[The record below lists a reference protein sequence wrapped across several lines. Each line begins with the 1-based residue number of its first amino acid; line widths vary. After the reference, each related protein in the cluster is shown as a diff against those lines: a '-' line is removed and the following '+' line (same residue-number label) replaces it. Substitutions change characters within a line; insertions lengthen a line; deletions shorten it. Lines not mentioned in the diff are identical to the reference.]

1 MKRAGLLI
9 IACLLTALP
18 LSAQA
23 AGTKEPS
30 AKDLEL
36 LKSRIFG
43 VQKKLDSLQGE
54 ARSQEQDLRRAEVAI
69 GRLSDA
75 IRSTEADIREQNAK
89 LLALRE
95 ERSQL
100 ERSRSHQQTVMKAHL
115 REAWQLGRAQRLR
128 VLFNQ
133 EHPETL
139 SRHMTWYRY
148 FNEARVAQIER
159 YQQTIARLDRIE
171 PDILAVTARLN
182 DARTRLLD
190 EQADLGKQQQA
201 RKQALA
207 ALKRDIHSTDA
218 ELSRLNRERN
228 ELETLLRAVE
238 DSIANLALP
247 SDATPFAKAR
257 GRLPWPVGGRMAHS
271 YGSARGNGL
280 RWQGVLIRAN
290 NGQSV
295 QAIHH
300 GRVVFADWFRGL
312 GLLLIIDHGDEYLSL
327 YAHNQSLLKEVGEW
341 VSAGEAIATV
351 GTSGGQADAG
361 LYFEIRH
368 RGKPQDP
375 KRWCRRF
382 G

>member
-1 MKRAGLLI
+1 MMRAGCLLLAGLL
-9 IACLLTALP
+9 LALP
-18 LSAQA
+18 LSA
-23 AGTKEPS
+23 KEPS
-30 AKDLEL
+30 AKDLEI
-36 LKSRIFG
+36 LKSRIHG
-43 VQKKLDSLQGE
+43 VQEKLNTLHGE
-54 ARSQEQDLRRAEVAI
+54 ARTQEQDLRRAEVAI
-69 GRLSDA
+69 GRIND
-75 IRSTEADIREQNAK
+75 DIRRTETDIRAQNSK
-89 LLALRE
+89 LLKLRD
-95 ERSQL
+95 ERQQL
-100 ERSRSHQQTVMKAHL
+100 EASRSHQQTLMKAHL

-148 FNEARVAQIER
+148 FNEARAAQVER
-159 YQQTIARLDRIE
+159 YQQTIARLDSIE
-171 PDILAVTARLN
+171 PDIVAATAALETARNRLMSEQEALAV
-182 DARTRLLD
+182 
-190 EQADLGKQQQA
+190 QQQA

-207 ALKRDIHSTDA
+207 ALKRDIHSADT
-218 ELSRLNRERN
+218 ELGRLNRERS

-238 DSIANLALP
+238 DSIANLTLP

-257 GRLPWPVGGRMAHS
+257 GRLPWPVAGRMAHS
-271 YGSARGNGL
+271 YGSARGSNM

-290 NGQSV
+290 SGQPV

-312 GLLLIIDHGDEYLSL
+312 GLLVIIDHGDEYLSL

-341 VSAGEAIATV
+341 ASAGEPVATV
-351 GTSGGQADAG
+351 GTSGGQAEAG

-368 RGKPQDP
+368 RGKPENP
-375 KRWCRRF
+375 TRWCRKF